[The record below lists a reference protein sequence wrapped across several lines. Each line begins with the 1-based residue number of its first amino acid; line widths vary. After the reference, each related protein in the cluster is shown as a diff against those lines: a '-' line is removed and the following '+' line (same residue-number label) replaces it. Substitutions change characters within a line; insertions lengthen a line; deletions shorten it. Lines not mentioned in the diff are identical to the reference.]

1 MLATLVT
8 AVTSGLHGALVR
20 VEVDVSPG
28 LPICHIVGLPDAALS
43 EARERVRA
51 AIRNAGFVYPA
62 SRITVNL
69 APADRRKH
77 GAAYDL
83 AIAVGILVASDQ
95 IRTGGGA
102 WALLGELSLDGTVRP
117 IAGVLPMV
125 ATLARAGHRRVAVP
139 AANVSEARLVEG
151 VEVVALDGLDDAARL
166 VAGPRG
172 RRAMSATRRPSI
184 GVSGPSRRPPGEPA
198 GEAAPDAEGGEVT
211 LVAGVDPVDLAEVH
225 GQPFARWALEIAL
238 AGGHNLL
245 MVGPPGA
252 GKTLLARA
260 IPGLLPPLDDSEA
273 LEVAVIA
280 SVAGLLGDGRRL
292 ARQRPF
298 RAPHHTASYAAL
310 VGGGPRLLP
319 GEVTMAHRGTLFLD
333 ELAEFDRGVL
343 DALRQ
348 PLEEGSVVIS
358 RAAGQVRYPARIQLV
373 AAMNP
378 CRCGYSGD
386 PERACRCPP
395 NEPERY
401 VRRVSGPLLDRID
414 LRVGLLRVRPHEL
427 LAGPLPE
434 PSAPVAARVAA
445 ARERGRARNGGRLNA
460 ELTGAEI
467 VKVADPDARARGRL
481 ADLAE
486 ASHLSA
492 RSVHRLLRV
501 ARTIA
506 DLEGGERVDEATILA
521 AAGLGDPGS
530 ERLGA
535 AFAA

>member
-28 LPICHIVGLPDAALS
+28 LPVCHIVGLPDAALS

-51 AIRNAGFVYPA
+51 AVRNAGFAYPV

-69 APADRRKH
+69 APADQRKR

-83 AIAVGILVASDQ
+83 AIAVGILVASEQ
-95 IRTGGGA
+95 IRIGGGA

-117 IAGVLPMV
+117 VAGVLPMV

-139 AANVSEARLVEG
+139 TANVSEARLVEG
-151 VEVVALDGLDDAARL
+151 VEVVAIEGLDDAARL

-172 RRAMSATRRPSI
+172 RRAMGATRRPSF
-184 GVSGPSRRPPGEPA
+184 GVSGPSARGV
-198 GEAAPDAEGGEVT
+198 GGAEGEGQEVT
-211 LVAGVDPVDLAEVH
+211 LVAGVDPVDLSEIH

-260 IPGLLPPLDDSEA
+260 IPGLLPPLDDAEA

-378 CRCGYSGD
+378 CRCGYFGD
-386 PERACRCPP
+386 PERACHCGL

-401 VRRVSGPLLDRID
+401 VRRVSGPLLDRLD
-414 LRVGLLRVRPHEL
+414 LRVGLLRVPPREL
-427 LAGPLPE
+427 LSGSVPE
-434 PSAPVAARVAA
+434 SSAIVAERVAR
-445 ARERGRARNGGRLNA
+445 ARESSRARNGGRLNA
-460 ELTGAEI
+460 DLRGAE
-467 VKVADPDARARGRL
+467 VLRVAGPGGRALARL
-481 ADLAE
+481 TDLAE
-486 ASHLSA
+486 ANHLSA
-492 RSVHRLLRV
+492 RNVHRILRV

-506 DLEGGERVDEATILA
+506 DLDGATRVDEAAILA
-521 AAGLGDPGS
+521 AAGLGDPG
-530 ERLGA
+530 GA
-535 AFAA
+535 RPGSAFAA

>member
-28 LPICHIVGLPDAALS
+28 LPVCHIVGLPDAALS

-51 AIRNAGFVYPA
+51 AIRNAGFIYPA

-83 AIAVGILVASDQ
+83 AIAVGILVASEQ

-117 IAGVLPMV
+117 VAGVLPMV

-139 AANVSEARLVEG
+139 AANVSEARLVDG
-151 VEVVALDGLDDAARL
+151 VEVVGLEGLDDAARL

-172 RRAMSATRRPSI
+172 RRAMSAVRRPSI
-184 GVSGPSRRPPGEPA
+184 GVSGPSRRGA
-198 GEAAPDAEGGEVT
+198 GNDSSEGDGQEVT

-260 IPGLLPPLDDSEA
+260 IPGLLPSLDEAEA

-378 CRCGYSGD
+378 CRCGYWGD
-386 PERACRCPP
+386 PERACRCAPGD
-395 NEPERY
+395 PERY
-401 VRRVSGPLLDRID
+401 VRRVSGPLLDRLD
-414 LRVGLLRVRPHEL
+414 LRVGLLRVRPQEL
-427 LAGPLPE
+427 LSGPPPE
-434 PSAPVAARVAA
+434 ASAVVAVRVAL
-445 ARERGRARNGGRLNA
+445 ARDRGRTRNGGRLNA
-460 ELTGAEI
+460 ELRGAE
-467 VKVADPDARARGRL
+467 VLKAAEPDSQARTRL

-486 ASHLSA
+486 VGHLSA

-506 DLEGGERVDEATILA
+506 DLDGVDRVDEAAILA
-521 AAGLGDPGS
+521 AAGLGDPGAD
-530 ERLGA
+530 RLGP

>member
-8 AVTSGLHGALVR
+8 AVVSGLHGALVR

-28 LPICHIVGLPDAALS
+28 LPVCHIVGLPDAALS

-51 AIRNAGFVYPA
+51 AIRNAGFAYPA

-83 AIAVGILVASDQ
+83 AIGVGILVASEQ
-95 IRTGGGA
+95 IRAGGGA
-102 WALLGELSLDGTVRP
+102 WALLGELSLDGTLQAVP
-117 IAGVLPMV
+117 GVLPMV
-125 ATLARAGHRRVAVP
+125 ATLARAGQHRVGVP
-139 AANVSEARLVEG
+139 AANLEEARLVEG
-151 VEVVALDGLDDAARL
+151 VEAVGLDGLDDAARL

-172 RRAMSATRRPSI
+172 RRAMSATRRPVI
-184 GVSGPSRRPPGEPA
+184 GVSGLPLADR
-198 GEAAPDAEGGEVT
+198 AASTGVAAEGRVA
-211 LVAGVDPVDLAEVH
+211 LVSGLEPVDLREVR
-225 GQPFARWALEIAL
+225 GQPFARWALEVAL

-260 IPGLLPPLDDSEA
+260 IPGLLPPLDDDEA

-280 SVAGLLGDGRRL
+280 SVAGLLGDGRRPG
-292 ARQRPF
+292 RRRPF

-319 GEVTMAHRGTLFLD
+319 GEVTLAHRGTLFLD

-358 RAAGQVRYPARIQLV
+358 RAAGQVRYPARLQLV

-378 CRCGYSGD
+378 CRCGYWGD
-386 PERACRCPP
+386 PQRACSCAPGD
-395 NEPERY
+395 PERY
-401 VRRVSGPLLDRID
+401 VRRVSGPLLDRLD
-414 LRVGLLRVRPHEL
+414 LRVELGRVPPREL
-427 LAGPLPE
+427 LSGPE
-434 PSAPVAARVAA
+434 REASAVVAARIAL
-445 ARERGRARNGGRLNA
+445 ARERARARNGGRLNA
-460 ELTGAEI
+460 DLSGAAAFAAAEP
-467 VKVADPDARARGRL
+467 DPRARTRL
-481 ADLAE
+481 AELAE
-486 ASHLSA
+486 AGALSA
-492 RSVHRLLRV
+492 RNVHRLLRV

-506 DLEGGERVDEATILA
+506 DLAGASRVDEAAILA
-521 AAGLGDPGS
+521 AGALRDPAGD
-530 ERLGA
+530 RLGA
-535 AFAA
+535 TDAA